1 MNLVSIVTP
10 TFNSIKFIDKCVASV
25 LHQTY
30 QNWELIIVDDYSA
43 DGTQE
48 YLHQLSEQ
56 DERIKVY
63 TLPQNRGASIAR
75 NKALEVSVGRYIAF
89 LDSDDTWE
97 PTKLDNQI
105 SFMQK
110 HGHSF
115 TYSDYNI
122 INEADQIV
130 GIMNSPARLSYED
143 ILTGCSIGCLTVV
156 IDRSKYPD
164 IHFPSV
170 RRGQDWA
177 MWLSILKKGDLAHKV
192 PAILSNYR
200 LTRNSLSSNKLKKFF
215 NIWYIYNKIE
225 GYSAFKS
232 TYLIFKYVH
241 YYLVKRKKHIKKI
254 DKNYHLKLITT
265 R

>member
-1 MNLVSIVTP
+1 MDLVSIITP
-10 TFNSIKFIDKCVASV
+10 TFNSIKFIEQCVASV

-30 QNWELIIVDDYSA
+30 TNWELILVDDYSA

-48 YLHQLSEQ
+48 YLHQLSKQ

-75 NKALEVSVGRYIAF
+75 NKALEESKGRYIAF

-97 PTKLDNQI
+97 PSKLEEQI
-105 SFMQK
+105 HYMQT
-110 HGHSF
+110 HGLSF

-122 INEADQIV
+122 VNEEEQIV
-130 GIMNSPARLSYED
+130 GIMNSHDRLSYAD

-156 IDRSKYPD
+156 IDRNVHSD
-164 IHFPSV
+164 VTFPLV

-177 MWLSILKKGDLAHKV
+177 MWLSILKAGTVAHKV

-200 LTRNSLSSNKLKKFF
+200 LTRNSLSSNKFKKFF
-215 NIWYIYNKIE
+215 NIWYIYYKIE
-225 GYSAFKS
+225 GYNAFKS
-232 TYLIFKYVH
+232 TYLILQYVH
-241 YYLVKRKKHIKKI
+241 YYLVKRKKLIKKV
-254 DKNYHLKLITT
+254 DKNHHLHFITT